1 MSNST
6 MEIKLNKGFI
16 TPLNNQ
22 NIVIE
27 KAKLTFELDDQDKPL
42 GIIMIAEFSPD
53 NAEVFAKIFPD
64 IRDGLSDNIL
74 IYEFVMAKDAITNYR
89 NYLEK
94 NISKTQDLIGGGCLE
109 LQNYE
114 YYGVSSNL
122 KI

>member
-27 KAKLTFELDDQDKPL
+27 KAKLTFELDEQDKTI
-42 GIIMIAEFSPD
+42 GVNMIAEFSPD
-53 NAEVFAKIFPD
+53 NAEIFAKIFPA

-74 IYEFVMAKDAITNYR
+74 IYEFVMAKDAIINYR
-89 NYLEK
+89 DYLEK
-94 NISKTQDLIGGGCLE
+94 SFSKTQDLIGGGCLE

-114 YYGVSSNL
+114 YYGASSNL